1 MYEFLSIPADTPVL
15 LQVLNLFTSWVLLQ
29 CCNKQYKWWL
39 FAYMWY
45 FGIAWRVT
53 LCVFDCDLIPSPT
66 FVSVFSTM
74 LLCAVQFAIFLSV
87 YQSTNHSNL
96 MILCNSC
103 RAKWLF
109 LNKSAPRC
117 QSRTAGWVSL
127 TVTFITM
134 WNTTWLCSLNHD
146 WFEQLLDWMITSLSL
161 KTAQRWF
168 GGQRIRTVNPVV
180 SCLWGGSPR
189 GAGQQ
194 RDHWHWSSRSVTCSP
209 AQMWAWHMH
218 THWMRNHVSSPSIPP
233 LTVHKRCDT
242 LCVCVCVRRWYG
254 ARTWHRAAAPGGHWA
269 AEKRL
274 PFGTGWVGLGCTGC
288 RSRFRDRIFAP
299 PSPAGEWEMERR
311 ANMYY
316 CGSIVG
322 GRDREIKWQRG
333 RVR

>member
-29 CCNKQYKWWL
+29 CCNKQYKWWS

-109 LNKSAPRC
+109 LNKSALRC

-146 WFEQLLDWMITSLSL
+146 WYEQLLDWMITSLSL

-242 LCVCVCVRRWYG
+242 LCVCVCQAMIWSTNMTPCCSSRRSLSSWETSSL
-254 ARTWHRAAAPGGHWA
+254 RNRVSWS
-269 AEKRL
+269 RL
-274 PFGTGWVGLGCTGC
+274 HGLPQPLQRQNLC
-288 RSRFRDRIFAP
+288 S
-299 PSPAGEWEMERR
+299 
-311 ANMYY
+311 
-316 CGSIVG
+316 SIT
-322 GRDREIKWQRG
+322 RG
-333 RVR
+333 RVRDGEESKYVLLWVDSRGEGQGD